1 MKRNFQRCFK
11 NYIITEAVKSI
22 WVGTIFGIF
31 SLITPFA
38 IAWLNPLYFSSQ
50 NAYPSGADVYFYIN
64 KALYLKDVITY
75 QTSFLNDY
83 KSLEN
88 QIYTEPIPSL
98 FTALAMI
105 IFNRFGSPLCIFR
118 CVIVFLVS
126 LIPLTLYLGVYR
138 MVFSQTQGI
147 FVALL
152 LFCINSKFQF
162 GFELNA
168 VFLQG
173 LFNQLF
179 GMVVVPI
186 TVSKMYN
193 HGMNWKKSNQ
203 DTSALYLCLIY
214 CCHIPSGIICSLA
227 SLSAFI
233 TFFITKEF
241 KLSNCISAAMR
252 FLGLHIRVVLYLS
265 WWIVATIISYPY
277 LKSSCQETI
286 HSISHLINIVINGS
300 LFGDKNHFFWFTS
313 LVLIGLFT
321 TLIDFCSVFKLK
333 KFSINNQYYS
343 VWLFLMTFFVVLAC
357 LSNLF
362 LTLNNF
368 VFLIHFCGLLLAS
381 TSLQLFFQVFYKF
394 VAFTSLFKALFILII
409 SSVSIKHFTL
419 TISENV
425 LTEGNENFQNALRAL
440 QNESTHGRI
449 FIHEKLGT
457 GDPWDIINIPSLTGK
472 LGVLESC
479 HDSSNNPVSYYL
491 DMVAQNSVAEKF
503 ENFLRLYNIKYVAGY
518 SSFIEKNFNHI
529 ADLEHV
535 IKYDDFEILK
545 VYEDE
550 EKYGFFSF
558 VHLPGYVDGNKK
570 NLHQAVVQSL
580 DLYSQ
585 NLLLYL
591 NPRRNSA
598 IRKQNVL
605 VIQTVSKRYFG
616 NTISNS
622 PGSIV
627 NWKLNGQGIDSIE
640 AVQYLEN
647 IFANMPLYSTVIEEK
662 YTYKDYHVLVQVMQ
676 PSSKVELMEHLL
688 FKFSYHPF
696 WQCVYIPVSN
706 TYRLRDYDSNR
717 FLINRTLTAVHH
729 VTPNLMAI
737 TLPEGRFHVI
747 LFFRIPG
754 ILKIAALIFIGVVL
768 CKLFYFLSCALFAIT
783 KQKTNNNK

>member
-1 MKRNFQRCFK
+1 
-11 NYIITEAVKSI
+11 
-22 WVGTIFGIF
+22 
-31 SLITPFA
+31 
-38 IAWLNPLYFSSQ
+38 
-50 NAYPSGADVYFYIN
+50 
-64 KALYLKDVITY
+64 
-75 QTSFLNDY
+75 
-83 KSLEN
+83 
-88 QIYTEPIPSL
+88 
-98 FTALAMI
+98 
-105 IFNRFGSPLCIFR
+105 
-118 CVIVFLVS
+118 
-126 LIPLTLYLGVYR
+126 

-203 DTSALYLCLIY
+203 DTSALYLCLVY

-300 LFGDKNHFFWFTS
+300 VFGDKNHFFWFTS

-343 VWLFLMTFFVVLAC
+343 VWLFLMTFFVVL
-357 LSNLF
+357 
-362 LTLNNF
+362 
-368 VFLIHFCGLLLAS
+368 
-381 TSLQLFFQVFYKF
+381 LFFQVFYKF

-558 VHLPGYVDGNKK
+558 VHLPGDFLTKLILFHYMEYEEPCS
-570 NLHQAVVQSL
+570 SL
-580 DLYSQ
+580 ECVESEKE
-585 NLLLYL
+585 
-591 NPRRNSA
+591 S
-598 IRKQNVL
+598 V
-605 VIQTVSKRYFG
+605 TVSKRYFG

-676 PSSKVELMEHLL
+676 PSSKIICL
-688 FKFSYHPF
+688 
-696 WQCVYIPVSN
+696 
-706 TYRLRDYDSNR
+706 
-717 FLINRTLTAVHH
+717 
-729 VTPNLMAI
+729 
-737 TLPEGRFHVI
+737 
-747 LFFRIPG
+747 
-754 ILKIAALIFIGVVL
+754 
-768 CKLFYFLSCALFAIT
+768 
-783 KQKTNNNK
+783 